1 MGPSKESTCKA
12 GEVGS
17 IPGLGRFRGEGN
29 SYYSSILAWR
39 IPWTETVGGLQS
51 MGLQE
56 LDMTE
61 RLTFTF
67 SLSRG
72 QMDTIAK
79 KNSHGCLGTNL
90 LEFTGQKQTRVRK
103 QPFSNYGPMQECS
116 QGKHPC
122 AKSEEKE
129 GREEVLS
136 KLVFTMYFPS
146 TGCCVKPL

>member
-29 SYYSSILAWR
+29 SYYSIILAWR
-39 IPWTETVGGLQS
+39 IPWTVTVGGLQS

-79 KNSHGCLGTNL
+79 KIHMVAWEPTCWSSLARSKQGSENSH
-90 LEFTGQKQTRVRK
+90 FQITGPCRNAAKGSIPVQSRK
-103 QPFSNYGPMQECS
+103 RRRK
-116 QGKHPC
+116 GKRC
-122 AKSEEKE
+122 
-129 GREEVLS
+129 
-136 KLVFTMYFPS
+136 
-146 TGCCVKPL
+146 